1 MRSTSSNLSAIIRGT
16 TTADLDDTA
25 CAHRLWDNDKGGRRA
40 GPRRR
45 PLLDFSAGQIVAA
58 KYRIDAVIGVGGMGV
73 VLAATHIDL
82 DQRVAIKVL
91 CDASEDAVARFRR
104 EARLIVRL
112 KSVHVARVFDIGA
125 FDDDTPYIV
134 MELLDGEDLAK
145 HVGKGGR
152 VGVQQAVDWILEAC
166 EAIAEA
172 HALGMVHRDLKPA
185 NLFLARGPGGTQTV
199 KVLDFGISK
208 SLNEQDG
215 VGLTNEGMALGSP
228 GYMSPEQISSSR
240 DVDVRSDVYSIGA
253 ILYRLTS
260 GQSPYK
266 GESFM
271 SVLAAMADG
280 PPESLRTLVPDAP
293 PGFAAVVER
302 CLSHDP
308 AGRPANLAELA
319 QVLAPFGSASASAS
333 AERIAATLGL
343 KLPSGASEPRPAS
356 DSAVSTPSWSSP
368 LHVTPPADGLSATIV
383 SPITPREM
391 PGDPGGM
398 VRFPYPT
405 PSDAALRYFAP
416 PLAPAAPARKP
427 LDALQRHAVL
437 GVLAALA
444 LLAGA
449 LAWALFHSGK
459 ASADLSTPTAR
470 DAPAPQPVVV
480 APTATLLSTAV
491 PTVTE
496 QPIAPVVTA
505 VAPPEIPPPRP
516 VETMPTPQ
524 KTKPPRPPPN
534 TNVQSP
540 RRPSNPSAP
549 PSPTDVP
556 PQRH

>member
-1 MRSTSSNLSAIIRGT
+1 
-16 TTADLDDTA
+16 
-25 CAHRLWDNDKGGRRA
+25 
-40 GPRRR
+40 
-45 PLLDFSAGQIVAA
+45 LLDLSAGQIVAE
-58 KYRIDAVIGVGGMGV
+58 KYRIDEVIGVGGMGV

-91 CDASEDAVARFRR
+91 REASEEAVARFRR

-112 KSVHVARVFDIGA
+112 KSVHVARVFDIGVL
-125 FDDDTPYIV
+125 DDDTPYIV

-145 HVGKGGR
+145 RVGKGGR

-185 NLFLARGPGGTQTV
+185 NLFLARGPGGTETV

-208 SLNEQDG
+208 SKNEQDG

-228 GYMSPEQISSSR
+228 GYMSPEQMSSSR

-280 PPESLRTLVPDAP
+280 PPESLRTLAPDAP
-293 PGFAAVVER
+293 PGFVAVVER
-302 CLSHDP
+302 CLAHDP

-319 QVLAPFGSASASAS
+319 QALAPFGSASASAS
-333 AERIAATLGL
+333 ADRISATLGL
-343 KLPSGASEPRPAS
+343 KPTSGASAPRSAS
-356 DSAVSTPSWSSP
+356 DPAFSAPWWSSP
-368 LHVTPPADGLSATIV
+368 PHATPPVDGLGVTVV
-383 SPITPREM
+383 SPLTPRGVPGELGATVQLPYPM
-391 PGDPGGM
+391 PGDAAAPH
-398 VRFPYPT
+398 PA
-405 PSDAALRYFAP
+405 PSHV
-416 PLAPAAPARKP
+416 PAAFAQRP

-437 GVLAALA
+437 GALAALA

-449 LAWALFHSGK
+449 LAWASFRSGN
-459 ASADLSTPTAR
+459 ASAGLSTTT
-470 DAPAPQPVVV
+470 PASQPVVV

-491 PTVTE
+491 PSVTE
-496 QPIAPVVTA
+496 QPIATVVTA
-505 VAPPEIPPPRP
+505 FAPPEPSPPPRP
-516 VETMPTPQ
+516 VDTTPAPP
-524 KTKPPRPPPN
+524 KPKLQRSPPHN
-534 TNVQSP
+534 TNAQTS